1 MQTVY
6 GRRRGMAMEGF
17 FLAKTT
23 VIMAFVR
30 VFWLVSFKC
39 HLFPEYRVIVMPRC
53 GFRVFL

>member
-1 MQTVY
+1 
-6 GRRRGMAMEGF
+6 MEGF